1 MWYDITA
8 TKMIQ
13 NYLNQYSQIKMQFDS
28 DGKVKT
34 IALFQNNTWIDS
46 PTLAKQMRLRHI
58 TLPMRQKASIILKK

>member
-8 TKMIQ
+8 TKIIQ
-13 NYLNQYSQIKMQFDS
+13 NYLNMYSQIKMQFDG

-46 PTLAKQMRLRHI
+46 PTLATQMRLRHI
-58 TLPMRQKASIILKK
+58 TLPVRQKASITLKR